1 MGEPEH
7 EIRDRLSQ
15 TWKALMGRLAEYDF
29 PPQIVFETLAEV
41 ATDGMLREFGP
52 SAAAHMLRLRADA
65 IEAEELGRIHELFS
79 GADRELDAATMPI
92 VASVSF
98 DQIRIVANDSDL
110 VLDIVGR

>member
-15 TWKALMGRLAEYDF
+15 TWKALMGRLAEYEF

-52 SAAAHMLRLRADA
+52 
-65 IEAEELGRIHELFS
+65 
-79 GADRELDAATMPI
+79 
-92 VASVSF
+92 
-98 DQIRIVANDSDL
+98 
-110 VLDIVGR
+110 